1 MDPKEAARCS
11 SVYSPPPSE
20 EIYSFFKKVNCDKLT
35 PAAIEDLSKKVLLSP
50 EHVTMWL
57 YHLKTVQVNRRNG
70 AVKAAETRRKK
81 QNDKK

>member
-11 SVYSPPPSE
+11 SVYSLPPTE
-20 EIYSFFKKVNCDKLT
+20 EINSIFKKVNCDVLT

-50 EHVTMWL
+50 EPVTIWL
-57 YHLKTVQVNRRNG
+57 DHLKTVQVNRRNG